1 VIRRI
6 AVIGPRRRRTG
17 TGPFVSG
24 FLRESG
30 CEVLPWDRAEAG
42 LLLDPGR
49 SRPEV
54 DAVAICSP
62 PETHLD
68 YLRAALAKGLHVFC
82 EKPIVW
88 PPDHSCEDFEGVLDA
103 LTGALNGAARD
114 GLTVH
119 ENTQWVY
126 TLGDFRRLAGEI
138 GPDDVEH
145 FRCEMSPSAA
155 LPAEMTM
162 ESSAHANA
170 LLLAL
175 GCAGI
180 EELSVRFKPDK
191 QRQKASLEFGFRSR
205 TPSGSPVEVEY
216 RFVQQLDQPRHAAYE
231 VNHRRVERRVEVDGY
246 RISLRHET
254 EELAIRDPL
263 RSSVEDFLA
272 KAGAGPA
279 GREPYDRIISNI
291 RMSYA
296 LLKAASGDLR
306 SRTEGRP

>member
-17 TGPFVSG
+17 TGPFVSA
-24 FLRESG
+24 FLRQSG
-30 CEVLPWDRAEAG
+30 CEVLSWDRTEAG

-54 DAVAICSP
+54 EAVAICSP

-68 YLRAALAKGLHVFC
+68 YLRAALSKGLHVFC

-88 PPDHSCEDFEGVLDA
+88 PQDHSCEAFEGIMDA
-103 LTGALNGAARD
+103 LAGALDGAARD

-126 TLGDFRRLAGEI
+126 TLGDFRRLAGEA
-138 GPDDVEH
+138 GPDDVKQ

-155 LPAEMTM
+155 TPAEMTM

-180 EELSVRFKPDK
+180 EELSVRFEPDE
-191 QRQKASLEFGFRSR
+191 QRRKASLDFGFRSR
-205 TPSGSPVEVEY
+205 TPSGGPVEVEY
-216 RFVQQLDQPRHAAYE
+216 HFVQQLDQPRHAAYE
-231 VNHRRVERRVEVDGY
+231 VNHRRVERRVDVDGY
-246 RISLRHET
+246 RISLRHGS
-254 EELAIRDPL
+254 EELVIRDPL
-263 RSSVEDFLA
+263 QSSVADFLA
-272 KAGAGPA
+272 KAAAGPA
-279 GREPYDRIISNI
+279 GREPYDRIMGNI
-291 RMSYA
+291 RMSCT
-296 LLKAASGDLR
+296 LLKAAAGIAHA
-306 SRTEGRP
+306 